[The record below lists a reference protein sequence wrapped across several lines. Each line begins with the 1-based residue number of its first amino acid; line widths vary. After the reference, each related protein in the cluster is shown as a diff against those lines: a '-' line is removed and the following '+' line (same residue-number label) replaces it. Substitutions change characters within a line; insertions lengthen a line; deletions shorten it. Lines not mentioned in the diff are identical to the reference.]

1 MLRDVWIVYLKE
13 LREVV
18 RDRRTLVF
26 MLLFPMLLMPLLA
39 GGISSWME
47 DVAEKENSAT
57 LRYAVVAPERA
68 PDLVRA
74 LADDPGFVDVG
85 EDDVLADVPAAIR
98 ADRIDFVLALGDGPS
113 GQVQAELQYENS
125 RMMSKVKKRVEAL
138 VERVNSNARDAE
150 LVGLGLTTP
159 EQRNAVLTPIA
170 VVPHGIATPRE
181 VIGEGVGGMLPYMF
195 IVFCFLGALYPAT
208 DLGAGEKERGT
219 LETLLLAPV
228 PRTALVLGKFL
239 VVFTTGAVSAVLGT
253 ASLGVWLA
261 FEGRA
266 KGGALGEV
274 LSTIGVGD
282 LVSVALLLVPV
293 AAIIGAVLLSISIY
307 ARSFKEAQSY
317 SAPLNLLF
325 IVPAFLA
332 MLPGVELDWRWAM
345 IPISNVALGIKEVVK
360 GSLDPAMLALILAS
374 SCALAAAALAVC
386 VRWFQRES
394 VLFRR

>member
-1 MLRDVWIVYLKE
+1 MLRDIWIVYAKE

-26 MLLFPMLLMPLLA
+26 MILLPMLLMPLLA
-39 GGISSWME
+39 GGVSSWME

-68 PDLVRA
+68 PELERA
-74 LADDPGFVDVG
+74 LAQDPAFAHVDDPA
-85 EDDVLADVPAAIR
+85 VLADVPAAIR
-98 ADRIDFVLALGDGPS
+98 ADRIDFVLALAEGPG
-113 GQVQAELQYENS
+113 GQVTAELHYENS
-125 RMMSKVKKRVEAL
+125 RMMSKVRKRVEGL
-138 VERVNSNARDAE
+138 VERVNASERDTK
-150 LVGLGLTTP
+150 LVGLGLVAP
-159 EQRNAVLTPIA
+159 EERAAVMTPIA

-181 VIGEGVGGMLPYMF
+181 VIGEGVGGMLPYLF

-228 PRTALVLGKFL
+228 PRTALVLGKFF
-239 VVFTTGAVSAVLGT
+239 VVFTTGAVSSVLGT
-253 ASLGVWLA
+253 TSLGVWLA
-261 FEGRA
+261 LEGRE
-266 KGGALGEV
+266 KSGAIGEV
-274 LSTIGVGD
+274 FSTIGVGD
-282 LVSVALLLVPV
+282 LLSVALLLVPV

-317 SAPLNLLF
+317 SAPLNILL

-360 GSLDPAMLALILAS
+360 GSLEPGMLALILAS
-374 SCALAAAALAVC
+374 SCALAAATLALC

>member
-1 MLRDVWIVYLKE
+1 MLRDLWIVYAKE

-39 GGISSWME
+39 GGVSSWME
-47 DVAEKENSAT
+47 DVAEKESSAT
-57 LRYAVVAPERA
+57 LRYAVIEPERA
-68 PDLVRA
+68 PVLVRA
-74 LADDPGFVDVG
+74 LADDPGFVEVTD
-85 EDDVLADVPAAIR
+85 DDVLSDVPAAIR
-98 ADRIDFVLALGDGPS
+98 GDRIDFVLALADGTG

-138 VERVNSNARDAE
+138 VERVNAEARDAE
-150 LVGLGLTTP
+150 LVGLGLATP
-159 EQRNAVLTPIA
+159 EERNAVLTPIA

-228 PRTALVLGKFL
+228 PRTALVLGKFF

-261 FEGRA
+261 FEGRD
-266 KGGALGEV
+266 KGGAMGEV

-317 SAPLNLLF
+317 SAPLNLLL

>member
-1 MLRDVWIVYLKE
+1 MLHDIWIVYLKE
-13 LREVV
+13 MREVV

-26 MLLFPMLLMPLLA
+26 MLLFPMLFMPLLA
-39 GGISSWME
+39 GGVSSWME
-47 DVAEKENSAT
+47 DVAKKESSAT
-57 LRYAVVAPERA
+57 LRYAVMEPDRA
-68 PDLVRA
+68 PALVRA
-74 LADDPGFVDVG
+74 LADDPGFVEVG
-85 EDDVLADVPAAIR
+85 DTDVLADVPAAIR
-98 ADRIDFVLALGDGPS
+98 GDRIDFVLALAGDPG
-113 GQVQAELQYENS
+113 GQVQAELLYENS
-125 RMMSKVKKRVEAL
+125 RMMSKVEKRVAAL
-138 VERVNSNARDAE
+138 VERVNADARDTKLEA
-150 LVGLGLTTP
+150 LGLATP
-159 EQRNAVLTPIA
+159 EARGAVVTPIA
-170 VVPHGIATPRE
+170 VVPRGIATPRE

-195 IVFCFLGALYPAT
+195 ILFCFLGALYPAT

-228 PRTALVLGKFL
+228 ARTSLVLGKFF
-239 VVFTTGAVSAVLGT
+239 VVFTTGAVSSVLGT
-253 ASLGVWLA
+253 ASFGVWLA
-261 FEGRA
+261 FEGRE
-266 KGGALGEV
+266 KGGAMGEV

-282 LVSVALLLVPV
+282 LVSVVLLLVPV
-293 AAIIGAVLLSISIY
+293 AAIIGALLLSISIY

-345 IPISNVALGIKEVVK
+345 IPISNVSLGIKEVVK
-360 GSLDPAMLALILAS
+360 GSLDPALLALILAS

>member
-1 MLRDVWIVYLKE
+1 MLRDLWIVYVKE

-26 MLLFPMLLMPLLA
+26 MLLLPMLLMPLLA
-39 GGISSWME
+39 GGVSSWME
-47 DVAEKENSAT
+47 DVAEKESSAT
-57 LRYAVVAPERA
+57 LRYAVIEPERA
-68 PDLVRA
+68 PALVRA
-74 LADDPGFVDVG
+74 LADDPGFAEVAD
-85 EDDVLADVPAAIR
+85 DDVLADVPAAIR
-98 ADRIDFVLALGDGPS
+98 GDRIDFVLALGVGPG

-138 VERVNSNARDAE
+138 VERVNAEARDAE

-159 EQRNAVLTPIA
+159 EERNAVLTPIA

-228 PRTALVLGKFL
+228 PRTALVLGKFF

-261 FEGRA
+261 FEGRD
-266 KGGALGEV
+266 KGGAMGEV

-317 SAPLNLLF
+317 SAPLNLLL